1 MERGVVSLGDD
12 SLAKKKKKER
22 KKESS
27 GLGQASWRDHDSK
40 KNQESDV
47 TGRFSRES
55 SWKRA
60 VSNGIN
66 STDGVLRTSSLVNAR
81 IEFTRDD
88 TSLLQWKIWKLWI
101 GLYEVKLIYDE
112 TLVS

>member
-1 MERGVVSLGDD
+1 MERDIVSLGDD
-12 SLAKKKKKER
+12 SLAKR

-27 GLGQASWRDHDSK
+27 GLGQARWRDHDSK

-66 STDGVLRTSSLVNAR
+66 STDGVLRTSSLVK
-81 IEFTRDD
+81 IESTRDD
-88 TSLLQWKIWKLWI
+88 TSLLQWKIWK
-101 GLYEVKLIYDE
+101 
-112 TLVS
+112 S

>member
-1 MERGVVSLGDD
+1 MISSLLETTL
-12 SLAKKKKKER
+12 SQKER

-27 GLGQASWRDHDSK
+27 GLGQARWRDHDSK

-47 TGRFSRES
+47 TGRFSRKS

-66 STDGVLRTSSLVNAR
+66 STDEVLRTSSLVK
-81 IEFTRDD
+81 IESTRDD
-88 TSLLQWKIWKLWI
+88 TSLLQWKIWK
-101 GLYEVKLIYDE
+101 
-112 TLVS
+112 S